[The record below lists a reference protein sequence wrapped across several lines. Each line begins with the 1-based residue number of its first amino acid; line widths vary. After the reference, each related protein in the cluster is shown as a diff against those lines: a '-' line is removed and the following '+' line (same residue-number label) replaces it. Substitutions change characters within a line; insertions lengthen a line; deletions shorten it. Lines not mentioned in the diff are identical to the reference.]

1 MCEEARTQTDR
12 GPGLPPPQRCSACS
26 IENKYST
33 ARPRGRSA
41 ACVCSASSL
50 IIESG
55 SLSVA
60 LSLEETA
67 GGVARSVTST
77 VYATMAGNEKGT
89 TLIF

>member
-1 MCEEARTQTDR
+1 MIKSK
-12 GPGLPPPQRCSACS
+12 P
-26 IENKYST
+26 
-33 ARPRGRSA
+33 
-41 ACVCSASSL
+41 L